1 MTDIEIKIGFDGV
14 RRSISELCGTHQG
27 KECVRD
33 MSFSRDYDTIMHA
46 LHCVDEMRGIIAAS
60 LPYAVPSQH
69 NVLPYLTEIKAANS
83 FMSSDRLYKLLQILL
98 SFNEVR
104 AFYRATAKEEQDTDT
119 CAFLY
124 PHLAKE
130 LENLGSFPQLISTIN
145 NSVNKFGELK
155 DNASPALYEIR
166 QSIKRSQG
174 SMQRILRSVLDRAIK
189 QGIIDSDVTPAIR
202 DGRMVIPVN
211 AGNKR
216 EISGIVHDESAT
228 GKTVFIEPAEVV
240 EAGNRLREL
249 EMDEQREETRILID
263 IAASIRPH
271 IDDIT
276 QSCLLLGSLDFIMAK
291 ARYAIETDPRMPHIQ
306 SKPELEWYHAVHP
319 GLLLSLRAQDKK
331 VVPLDI
337 ILTPEDRILIISGP
351 NAGGKSV
358 TLKTV
363 AIVQYMMQCGVMPT
377 LYENSHMGLFRNIII
392 DIGDEQ
398 SIENE
403 LSTYSSHL
411 SNMRYFLTHSDSHT
425 LFLADEMGSGTEPQI
440 GGAMAQAILSK
451 LGKSG
456 AYGVVTTH
464 YQNLKTFADNTEG
477 FVNGAMLYDR
487 QHLQPM
493 FKLEIGNPG
502 SSFALDIAHK
512 MGLPQDVIA
521 AAKEIVG
528 SDYVNMDKYLSDI
541 ARDRRYWSNKRQNIK
556 EKEQRLDDILDKY
569 EAQAG
574 DLKTQRRAIL
584 DEARKE
590 AREIV
595 EGLNARIER
604 TILEIR
610 NTQAEKERTKAL
622 RAELKEHVDEV
633 LNPGSEKE
641 SKLPKSLKT
650 PKPRRNQAPKQP
662 QAAARQQEKRP
673 LATGDYVTMEGS
685 STPGQILSIS
695 GKKAEVAFGALRT
708 FVELSRLKVGKKP
721 KMSGLGT
728 SSAGVVS
735 SDDSRTRQLN
745 FNREIDVR
753 GMRADEALQAV
764 MYFLDDAI
772 QFQADKVRILHGTGH
787 GILKTLIR
795 QQLKANPAVRGFADE
810 DIRFGGAGITVV
822 DLE

>member
-33 MSFSRDYDTIMHA
+33 MSFSRDYDAIMHA

-119 CAFLY
+119 GAFLY

-291 ARYAIETDPRMPHIQ
+291 ARYAIETDARMPHIQ

-319 GLLLSLRAQDKK
+319 GLLLSLRAQDK
-331 VVPLDI
+331 
-337 ILTPEDRILIISGP
+337 R
-351 NAGGKSV
+351 
-358 TLKTV
+358 
-363 AIVQYMMQCGVMPT
+363 
-377 LYENSHMGLFRNIII
+377 
-392 DIGDEQ
+392 
-398 SIENE
+398 
-403 LSTYSSHL
+403 
-411 SNMRYFLTHSDSHT
+411 
-425 LFLADEMGSGTEPQI
+425 
-440 GGAMAQAILSK
+440 
-451 LGKSG
+451 
-456 AYGVVTTH
+456 
-464 YQNLKTFADNTEG
+464 
-477 FVNGAMLYDR
+477 
-487 QHLQPM
+487 
-493 FKLEIGNPG
+493 
-502 SSFALDIAHK
+502 
-512 MGLPQDVIA
+512 
-521 AAKEIVG
+521 
-528 SDYVNMDKYLSDI
+528 
-541 ARDRRYWSNKRQNIK
+541 
-556 EKEQRLDDILDKY
+556 
-569 EAQAG
+569 
-574 DLKTQRRAIL
+574 
-584 DEARKE
+584 
-590 AREIV
+590 
-595 EGLNARIER
+595 
-604 TILEIR
+604 
-610 NTQAEKERTKAL
+610 
-622 RAELKEHVDEV
+622 
-633 LNPGSEKE
+633 
-641 SKLPKSLKT
+641 
-650 PKPRRNQAPKQP
+650 
-662 QAAARQQEKRP
+662 
-673 LATGDYVTMEGS
+673 
-685 STPGQILSIS
+685 
-695 GKKAEVAFGALRT
+695 
-708 FVELSRLKVGKKP
+708 
-721 KMSGLGT
+721 
-728 SSAGVVS
+728 
-735 SDDSRTRQLN
+735 
-745 FNREIDVR
+745 
-753 GMRADEALQAV
+753 
-764 MYFLDDAI
+764 
-772 QFQADKVRILHGTGH
+772 
-787 GILKTLIR
+787 
-795 QQLKANPAVRGFADE
+795 
-810 DIRFGGAGITVV
+810 
-822 DLE
+822 